1 MRPLLKQLTPLLK
14 QLTQLLKQPS
24 NTQIPLAV
32 ICDSGRAFQGIV
44 AAVRRNDYLDHPE
57 DRILVISVVPVFCV
71 QGTE

>member
-1 MRPLLKQLTPLLK
+1 MRPLLK

-32 ICDSGRAFQGIV
+32 ICDSGRTFRGIV
-44 AAVRRNDYLDHPE
+44 AAVRGNDYLDHPE
-57 DRILVISVVPVFCV
+57 ESILVISVVTVFCV